1 MSLKRTECLLLF
13 LAALRAVIM
22 KEIHGMVGDN
32 VELSCISPIQRHF
45 DLQNIH
51 VYWQTTK
58 TPPESVKS
66 YIPGENSSQYDDSKY
81 KNRASLTPEKMERGD
96 FSLLLSNITTKDEQ
110 EFVCIVLNKS
120 SFGILLQSEVTL
132 RVAANFSVPVVA
144 QETNNTEVTF
154 TCTSHN
160 GFPEPKVYWV
170 NKTDNSLLNH
180 TLQTVTKNEKG
191 LFSVYS
197 VLTIEWTPNISIECC
212 IENVNLQQNLTVW
225 KGGNTGQLKFT
236 TIPNEPRPPETTSN
250 TALFII
256 IGILFV
262 VLVAA
267 IISRQLCKKRHH
279 YGHYTGPQRNTEMA
293 EAIDYS

>member
-1 MSLKRTECLLLF
+1 
-13 LAALRAVIM
+13 
-22 KEIHGMVGDN
+22 MVGDN
-32 VELSCISPIQRHF
+32 VELSCISPIQHF
-45 DLQNIH
+45 DLHSIR

-81 KNRASLTPEKMERGD
+81 QNRTSLTLEKMERGD

-110 EFVCIVLNKS
+110 EFVCIVLDKS
-120 SFGILLQSEVTL
+120 NYVILFQSVVTL

-144 QETNNTEVTF
+144 EETNNTEVTF

-180 TLQTVTKNEKG
+180 TLQTVTKNENG
-191 LFSVYS
+191 LFSVFS

-225 KGGNTGQLKFT
+225 KSFLPSPGGNTGQLKFT
-236 TIPNEPRPPETTSN
+236 TIPNEPRPSEKTSN
-250 TALFII
+250 TAIFII

-262 VLVAA
+262 LFVVSV
-267 IISRQLCKKRHH
+267 ISIQLCKKSHR
-279 YGHYTGPQRNTEMA
+279 YGNYTGPNRNTQMA